1 MATAPLPKEGPRVPL
16 ATRKPVSTYRFQL
29 NKNFTFRDAE
39 ALIPYLADLGITDVY
54 TSPLFMA
61 VPGSMHGYDICDHS
75 RLNPELG
82 SEEDFDRFCGSL
94 RSHHMGLVVDFVP
107 NHVGAHPSANAWW
120 RDVLENGP
128 SSPFATYFDI
138 DFDPVKSELKD
149 KLLLPIL
156 GDQYGRVLERGEL
169 KLEYARGVF
178 SLAYFDNNLP
188 INPRPAAYVLNHNM
202 DALKSALPP
211 DDPGLRELLSVHTA
225 LLNLPPYTERSPEAI
240 ELRAREKT
248 VCRDRLAKLTET
260 SEVVRRHIEDN
271 VRLYNEEGK
280 EAKSFD
286 LLHTLL
292 ESQPYRLAYWRTA
305 LDEINYRRFFDI
317 NELAGLR
324 QEVPEVFDNVH
335 KLLFDLIRQGK
346 ITGLRLDH
354 IDGLHDPAGYL
365 EKLQARLTELTGAP
379 LYVVVEKI
387 TSAGEILPDWPVDGT
402 TGYDFLN
409 DVNGLFIEP
418 RNALLLKRFYARFS
432 NRNEPFSQIVY
443 QSKYMIMVDSMIS
456 ELTVLAH
463 RLNRDSEKDRQTRDF
478 TLESLRRALREIVAA
493 FPIYRTYV
501 DAKGWSETD
510 AKIVDTALAR
520 TRQRHPTLEPTIMQF
535 IRDRLLPPR
544 NGSGNSPPG
553 RSDFAMR
560 FQQYTAP
567 VQAKGFEDTA
577 FYRYNLLLSLNEV
590 GGDPNRF
597 GRSLN
602 EFHENNRSRRE
613 NHPTALLSTATHDTK
628 RGEDARARLNV
639 LSEIPMEWRSKVM
652 EWARMNAG
660 HKTSLSAEEAPDRND
675 EYFFYQA
682 LLGFWPAEGPLEDTG
697 LNRLKSY
704 LIKAL
709 REAKTKTSWVHNNE
723 PYESAMTQFAEKVLT
738 GPKSKKFIESFLPFQ
753 KKVAF
758 HGMLNALSQVVLKH
772 TSPGIPDLYQGC
784 EFWDLSLAD
793 PDNRRPVDFVARG
806 NCLKEVASP
815 EGRVSLPLL
824 LNHWWDGKVKFH
836 MTSLLLRLRKEN
848 PDLFLKGDYT
858 PLHVD
863 GPLDENLVAFSR
875 QWGEH
880 RLIVAVARRTVG
892 LGYTER
898 EGASWKTP
906 WSHTRL
912 VLPREWPSL
921 PLTDLLTG
929 RSLTPNGGSPPNILG
944 SDLFQDLP
952 VAVFLNR

>member
-1 MATAPLPKEGPRVPL
+1 MTSVPPAKDGSGVTV
-16 ATRKPVSTYRFQL
+16 ATRKPVSTYRLQL
-29 NKNFTFRDAE
+29 NKDFTFRDAE
-39 ALIPYLADLGITDVY
+39 TLIPYLSDLGITDVY

-75 RLNPELG
+75 RINPELG
-82 SEEDFDRFCGSL
+82 TGEDFDRFSNSL
-94 RSHHMGLVVDFVP
+94 RSRNMGLVVDFVP
-107 NHVGAHPSANAWW
+107 NHMGAHPLANAWW

-128 SSPFATYFDI
+128 SSPYAAYFDI
-138 DFDPVKSELKD
+138 DFDPVKPELKD
-149 KLLLPIL
+149 KILIPIL

-169 KLEYARGVF
+169 KLQYAAGVF
-178 SLAYFDNNLP
+178 SLAYFHHNLP
-188 INPRPAAYVLNHNM
+188 INPRPAAHVLTHNM
-202 DALKSALPP
+202 EALKALLPS

-225 LLNLPPYTERSPEAI
+225 LLNLPPYTERTAEAI

-248 VCRDRLAKLTET
+248 VCRDRLAKLTES
-260 SEVVRRHIEDN
+260 SEPIRRHIEDN
-271 VRLYNEEGK
+271 VRLYNGSVNTPG
-280 EAKSFD
+280 SFD

-335 KLLFDLIRQGK
+335 KLLFELVQQGK

-354 IDGLHDPAGYL
+354 VDGLHDPAGYL
-365 EKLQARLTELTGAP
+365 EKLQARLTRLTGAP
-379 LYVVVEKI
+379 LFIVVEKI
-387 TSAGEILPDWPVDGT
+387 TSAGETLPDWPVDGT

-463 RLNRDSEKDRQTRDF
+463 RLNRDSEKNRQTRDF

-501 DAKGWSETD
+501 DTKGWTETD

-520 TRQRHPTLEPTIMQF
+520 TRHRHPTLEPTIMQF
-535 IRDRLLPPR
+535 IRERLLPPP
-544 NGSGNSPPG
+544 NGSGENSG
-553 RSDFAMR
+553 RRSEFAMR
-560 FQQYTAP
+560 FQQYTSP

-602 EFHENNRSRRE
+602 EFHENNRLRRKT
-613 NHPTALLSTATHDTK
+613 HPTALLSTATHDTK
-628 RGEDARARLNV
+628 RGEDNRARVNV
-639 LSEIPMEWRSKVM
+639 LSEIPMEWRSKSM
-652 EWARMNAG
+652 EWGRMNSTA
-660 HKTSLSAEEAPDRND
+660 KTSIASDEAPDRND
-675 EYFFYQA
+675 EYFFYQTI
-682 LLGFWPAEGPLEDTG
+682 LGFWPAEGPLDETS
-697 LNRLKSY
+697 LQRLKSY

-723 PYESAMTQFAEKVLT
+723 PYETAMTQFAEKVLT
-738 GPKSKKFIESFLPFQ
+738 GPKSKKFLESFLPFQ

-784 EFWDLSLAD
+784 ELWDLSLAD
-793 PDNRRPVDFVARG
+793 PDNRRPVDYVARG
-806 NCLKEVASP
+806 KGVKEFTSNA
-815 EGRVSLPLL
+815 EGSSLPLL
-824 LNHWWDGKVKFH
+824 LSRWPDGRIKLYL
-836 MTSLLLRLRKEN
+836 TTLLLRFRKEH
-848 PDLFLKGDYT
+848 PDLFLQGDYT
-858 PLHVD
+858 PLHME
-863 GPLDENLVAFSR
+863 GALDENLVAFTR
-875 QWGEH
+875 QWGTQ
-880 RLIVAVARRTVG
+880 RMLVAVTRRTAG
-892 LGYTER
+892 LGYTET
-898 EGASWKTP
+898 EENSWATP
-906 WSHTRL
+906 WKESRL
-912 VLPREWPSL
+912 TLPRDWPST
-921 PLTDLLTG
+921 PLTDLFSNRTLQPTD
-929 RSLTPNGGSPPNILG
+929 SPTRGLLAH
-944 SDLFQDLP
+944 DLFQNAP
-952 VAVFLNR
+952 VAVLFSK